1 MMRVAC
7 ILAALAGMVGVAADA
22 LGAHLLRA
30 TLSDAAMESYATGV
44 RYLLPHAVVV
54 LACGLQ
60 STPSR
65 AGWPWQLSL
74 WGMLVGMCLFSGGLA
89 LWATQ
94 GWAWARACAP
104 WGGSLLILSW
114 LGLAFSALLAWNHR
128 PQGVVGSSDHR
139 TAGLPRGSIES

>member
-1 MMRVAC
+1 
-7 ILAALAGMVGVAADA
+7 MVGVAADA

-44 RYLLPHAVVV
+44 RYLMLHAVLL

-60 STPSR
+60 STRTR

-74 WGMLVGMCLFSGGLA
+74 WGMLAGVCLFSGGLM
-89 LWATQ
+89 LWTTQ
-94 GWAWARACAP
+94 GWTWAQACAP

-114 LGLAFSALLAWNHR
+114 LGLALSALLAWNHR
-128 PQGVVGSSDHR
+128 PHGAVGSPNHS
-139 TAGLPRGSIES
+139 TVGLPRGSIES